1 MCHRWPPCRSIVK
14 SSVNLGHLK
23 RENIFFDTPTKI
35 EESVLNDDTG
45 THDSSSDIELGFSFR
60 ILFPVRRSRGSDQIG
75 SIEIVLFKSS
85 NVFVGDTI
93 CVPRMSPEGA
103 LSSHWRVHLYRSIYR
118 SIEHFW
124 NNIEAWNDVTAIKD
138 REFFV
143 IDRNFSST
151 FGVSRLKL
159 LEPAAKDAIIGPG
172 ITLHPL
178 GNSDVVT
185 PSEIFPFWQTAIVLL
200 ILWSSRRFFESNRR
214 LNQIHTNEINPSQ
227 RFPIRGSAWK
237 NWYFSSSEALIK
249 SWHRQLP

>member
-1 MCHRWPPCRSIVK
+1 MA
-14 SSVNLGHLK
+14 LGALEAGK
-23 RENIFFDTPTKI
+23 YFFDTPTKI

-45 THDSSSDIELGFSFR
+45 THDSSSVIELGFSFW

-93 CVPRMSPEGA
+93 CVPRISPEGA
-103 LSSHWRVHLYRSIYR
+103 LSSHPRVHLYRSIYR

-124 NNIEAWNDVTAIKD
+124 NNIEASTDVTGIKD

-172 ITLHPL
+172 INSPPSWKLRRRYTL
-178 GNSDVVT
+178 GNISILTDRNRT
-185 PSEIFPFWQTAIVLL
+185 PYFIEFAALL
-200 ILWSSRRFFESNRR
+200 W
-214 LNQIHTNEINPSQ
+214 
-227 RFPIRGSAWK
+227 
-237 NWYFSSSEALIK
+237 IK
-249 SWHRQLP
+249 SPTKSDSYKRD